1 MSYRGQMRRIQRAA
15 AIGVIAEFI
24 LITPLLLISHFQ
36 ITDTVLVYV
45 PIESLVAAL
54 EELQWPSLPLIE
66 RLYRTQWMAHFAA
79 QFPHSRWVMHAA
91 GWLVIFV
98 QTMTFALVAFVFM
111 YIYELRKTMQRGS
124 SAV

>member
-1 MSYRGQMRRIQRAA
+1 MSYRGQMRRMQRAA

-66 RLYRTQWMAHFAA
+66 RLYPTQWMAHFAA
-79 QFPHSRWVMHAA
+79 QFPHSRLVMHAA
-91 GWLVIFV
+91 GRLAIFV
-98 QTMTFALVAFVFM
+98 QDIT
-111 YIYELRKTMQRGS
+111 
-124 SAV
+124 